1 MAGETAV
8 ETPVVAP
15 PADNKIEDVVKSDK
29 ELETENLNWTFLM
42 SLFHEKYFIL
52 HFLIYLFYNFFAF
65 LFTRC
70 PKRLGSFVC
79 TARVSLYEV
88 GQDFWDIRILQ

>member
-29 ELETENLNWTFLM
+29 ELETENLN
-42 SLFHEKYFIL
+42 
-52 HFLIYLFYNFFAF
+52 
-65 LFTRC
+65 
-70 PKRLGSFVC
+70 
-79 TARVSLYEV
+79 
-88 GQDFWDIRILQ
+88 